1 MSDFSDFIVIKLGGT
16 SQCKKGYDALIN
28 YIFNNKLNENYNII
42 VVLSAISGVTTL
54 LDKYT
59 MTKDITFIHEIED
72 LHEELIDS
80 LFQFDGINI
89 DCDITENNRIMFNDI
104 HDINDIDGMQKL
116 FIKKN
121 FLTEWNKLTELIKNY
136 TNMDDIRKRAEIIG
150 FGERLSTNIF
160 NSYIKLRQS
169 NTNIH
174 LLNSYKFIKSKK
186 ESYKLFPSVE
196 FIGDLESFNKE
207 WMKEEYDCSKNN
219 IIILQGFIA
228 SSPSGEPL
236 LLGRGGSDTTG
247 SIIANMVGAKFYEVW
262 TDVEGIYTAD
272 PRIVNDVKH
281 IESIS
286 YELIQELAAMGAKVM
301 HPLSIIPCQLKS
313 IPIYVKSTFN
323 VNGKQTKIHTDDFND
338 ICIAIQKNVSVFH
351 IKSMNMWNSYG
362 FVHDIFRRFA
372 QNQVDVNI
380 ITTSQFSISTTTN
393 ETNPY
398 VLKDL
403 EQDLNKD
410 YETKFVQNCI
420 ILSVVSNNVKKI
432 MSKINFETISSE
444 IIHIGSNNLSINI
457 VLKEQ
462 TNDFIKMIVEKLFNY
477 T

>member
-1 MSDFSDFIVIKLGGT
+1 MSEFIVIKLGGT

-28 YIFNNKLNENYNII
+28 YIKIQSLTEKYNII
-42 VVLSAISGVTTL
+42 IVLSAISGITTL

-59 MTKDITFIHEIED
+59 MTKDITFIHDVED
-72 LHEELIDS
+72 LHEELIESFFGVDE
-80 LFQFDGINI
+80 NYI
-89 DCDITENNRIMFNDI
+89 DCDITEHDKIICN
-104 HDINDIDGMQKL
+104 DINDIDDMYKL
-116 FIKKN
+116 NIKKK
-121 FLTEWNKLTELIKNY
+121 FLIEWNKLTDLIKDY

-160 NSYIKLRQS
+160 HSYIKLKQFDP

-174 LLNSYKFIKSKK
+174 LINSYNFIKSKK

-196 FIGDLESFNKE
+196 FTGDLENFNKE
-207 WMKEEYDCSKNN
+207 WMKENNDYLKNN
-219 IIILQGFIA
+219 IIITQGFIA
-228 SSPSGEPL
+228 SSLSGEPL

-247 SIIANMVGAKFYEVW
+247 SIISNMVGATFYEVW

-272 PRIVNDVKH
+272 PRIFNNVKH
-281 IESIS
+281 IETIS

-323 VNGKQTKIHTDDFND
+323 IDGKQTKIHDEDFND

-362 FVHDIFRRFA
+362 FVNDIFRRFA

-393 ETNPY
+393 ETNTY

-410 YETKFVQNCI
+410 YETKLVQNCI

-432 MSKINFETISSE
+432 MSRINFEIISSE

-457 VLKEQ
+457 VMKEQ
-462 TNDFIKMIVEKLFNY
+462 TNDFIKIIIEKLFNY

>member
-1 MSDFSDFIVIKLGGT
+1 MSEFIVIKLGGT
-16 SQCKKGYDALIN
+16 SQCKKGYDTLIN
-28 YIFNNKLNENYNII
+28 YIFTKKLNKKYNII
-42 VVLSAISGVTTL
+42 IVLSAVSKVTTL

-59 MTKDITFIHEIED
+59 TTKDITFIHEIED
-72 LHEELIDS
+72 LHEELIES
-80 LFQFDGINI
+80 FFQIDDIDNR
-89 DCDITENNRIMFNDI
+89 DCDITE
-104 HDINDIDGMQKL
+104 HDKILYSDIDGLQKE
-116 FIKKN
+116 FICTN
-121 FLTEWNKLTELIKNY
+121 FRTEWNKLTELIKDY

-160 NSYIKLRQS
+160 HSYIKLRQF
-169 NTNIH
+169 NTYIH
-174 LLNSYKFIKSKK
+174 LINSYNFIKSKK
-186 ESYKLFPSVE
+186 ESYKLFPPIE
-196 FIGDLESFNKE
+196 FVGELDNFNKE
-207 WMKEEYDCSKNN
+207 WMNDDIDCTCNN
-219 IIILQGFIA
+219 IIIAQGFIA
-228 SSPSGEPL
+228 LSPSGEPL

-247 SIIANMVGAKFYEVW
+247 SIISNMVGAKFYEVW

-272 PRIVNDVKH
+272 PRIINNVKH
-281 IESIS
+281 IETIS
-286 YELIQELAAMGAKVM
+286 YQLIQELAATGAKVM

-323 VNGKQTKIHTDDFND
+323 VNGKQTKIHDEDFNN

-362 FVHDIFRRFA
+362 FVHDIFRRFT

-393 ETNPY
+393 ETNTY
-398 VLKDL
+398 ILKDL

-410 YETKFVQNCI
+410 YETKLVQNCI

-432 MSKINFETISSE
+432 MSQINFDAISSE

-457 VLKEQ
+457 VMKEK
-462 TNDFIKMIVEKLFNY
+462 TADEIKIIIEKLFNY
-477 T
+477 EALTI